1 MHDRISCIQADVV
14 KILTTP
20 VALFVGPCFIGSNF
34 NLEQVSFRGFRCF
47 CLLICC
53 HGFTFDT
60 FISTPKIKTDVLE
73 QTCFQGK
80 Q

>member
-1 MHDRISCIQADVV
+1 MHDRISSIQADVV

-20 VALFVGPCFIGSNF
+20 VALFVGVCFIGSNF

-60 FISTPKIKTDVLE
+60 FIAEKKKETDVLE
-73 QTCFQGK
+73 QSCYQGK